1 MKLFNLVP
9 RQHCSCQ
16 QTVQM
21 KFVNNNDDEEEEEK
35 GENLRFTCFS
45 F

>member
-1 MKLFNLVP
+1 MKLFSLVP
-9 RQHCSCQ
+9 RQYCSCQ

-21 KFVNNNDDEEEEEK
+21 KFVNNNDDEEEEE
-35 GENLRFTCFS
+35 ENLRFTCFS

>member
-1 MKLFNLVP
+1 MKLFNLVL

-21 KFVNNNDDEEEEEK
+21 KFVNKNYDEEEEGKE
-35 GENLRFTCFS
+35 EISS
-45 F
+45 FH